1 MDLKMKINQVLRT
14 GDKFN
19 GTAVVNSVLFDGNKT
34 GDNDYKIAQVKILSV
49 ENEEHKSLVN
59 KSIKVKGYIK
69 DEDKSQFAF
78 KGIAQENNKYGMQ
91 ISLILAYPDVDI
103 TSRKSL
109 LAYLER
115 VVTKNQF
122 EELNATFKDPVE
134 PLWNE
139 DREGLMMVKGIGK
152 VRVETLIQK
161 FQHLKLE
168 LKYIREFAEFD
179 IEQDVSRRLTEQYT
193 GNLKGL
199 VYYLQNDIYGLQLKT
214 TLSFDEVDR
223 IYLNNG
229 GKADSDYRI
238 NGIVISEFYNK
249 RKEGHTVVDMSDITR
264 AVSCYVY
271 FENANVAIKEFLDKQ
286 PEKYIKIT
294 EYEYSYKDIY
304 NLELTIAKE
313 INRLQRTKRDFL
325 AHDVS
330 RIVEEQERINGFA
343 YTKDQIDAVLK
354 ILESPVVTLEGPSGT
369 GKTKSVKL
377 LLEVLRAN
385 NYSFAQCALAG
396 KASNVMAN
404 ATGYEASTIHRLLGP
419 SLEGLGYAHD
429 AERQLPFDV
438 IIVDEFSM
446 VDVDLLSSLLIAVK
460 DGAKVVLVGDM
471 GQLEPIGIQVMR
483 PFVESGIIPAFKY
496 TKIHR
501 QAEKSAIITD
511 SIGLRNGVNPL
522 GDEYITGKFTHGELQ
537 DLTYYVGDEDSKLL
551 KGGFFRFRDLC
562 KEGVSVMDI
571 QIITQTKK
579 TCYTFNKSCQA
590 LVNPPVQGE
599 MTMTKNFG
607 GNEYVFRKGTK
618 VINTVN
624 NYGTVTEDGAK
635 LPVYNG
641 SMGIVQRVREVG
653 NKTEILI
660 DFEGVG
666 LVVMDS
672 PKTLDYAYAVTV
684 HKVQGSQFK
693 HTIAV
698 IANNQR
704 MNTRQLLYTA
714 MTRSQLTC
722 DIYISSNSLSTCVNS
737 NSMYTKKT
745 NLCDMLKN
753 FKNY

>member
-1 MDLKMKINQVLRT
+1 MKINQILKV
-14 GDKFN
+14 GDKVN
-19 GTAVVNSVLFDGNKT
+19 GTAQIKYVKFSGEEDF
-34 GDNDYKIAQVKILSV
+34 KIANVKILSV
-49 ENEEHKSLVN
+49 ENEEQKELVGKHIN
-59 KSIKVKGYIK
+59 VTGNIK
-69 DEDKSQFAF
+69 DEDKDRFRF
-78 KGIAQENNKYGMQ
+78 MGITKDNITYGMQ
-91 ISLILAYPDVDI
+91 LGLTLAYPDVDI

-109 LAYLER
+109 LAYLKR
-115 VVTKNQF
+115 IVTKLQY
-122 EELNATFKDPVE
+122 EELVKTFDDPIE

-139 DREGLMMVKGIGK
+139 DREALLQVKGIGK
-152 VRVETLIQK
+152 VRVETLVER

-168 LKYIREFAEFD
+168 LKYIREFAEYE
-179 IEQDVSRRLTEQYT
+179 IEPRVSKILTDYYA
-193 GNLKGL
+193 GNLKSL
-199 VYYLQNDIYGLQLKT
+199 MFYLENDIYSLMSKVK
-214 TLSFDEVDR
+214 LSFDDVDT
-223 IYLNNG
+223 IYLRNG
-229 GKADSDYRI
+229 GTADSDYRL
-238 NGIVISEFYNK
+238 NGIASALFYKK
-249 RKEGHTVVDMSDITR
+249 RDEGHTIVDMSDITR
-264 AVSCYVY
+264 AISEYVY
-271 FENANVAIKEFLDKQ
+271 FDDPSGKVKDLLDRQ
-286 PEKYIKIT
+286 EDKYVKIT
-294 EYEYSYKDIY
+294 KYEYSLKTLYDA
-304 NLELTIAKE
+304 ELLIAKE
-313 INRLQRTKRDFL
+313 INRLQFTQKNFL
-325 AHDVS
+325 AQGLN
-330 RIVEEQERINGFA
+330 RIINEQEKINGFA
-343 YTKDQIDAVLK
+343 YTDEQTQAVLK
-354 ILESPVVTLEGPSGT
+354 ILASPVVTLEGPSGT

-385 NYSFAQCALAG
+385 NYTFAQCALAG

-419 SLEGLGYAHD
+419 NLQGLGYAHD
-429 AERQLPFDV
+429 AENKLPYDV

-446 VDVDLLSSLLIAVK
+446 VDVDLMSALVVAIK
-460 DGAKVVLVGDM
+460 DGAKLVLVGDM

-511 SIGLRNGVNPL
+511 SIGLRKGINPL
-522 GDEYITGKFTHGELQ
+522 GDGYITGKFTHGELQ

-599 MTMTKNFG
+599 TVMSKKINGYDFI
-607 GNEYVFRKGTK
+607 FRKGTK

-624 NYGTVTEDGAK
+624 NYDTVTEDGAK

-672 PKTLDYAYAVTV
+672 PKSLDYAYAVTV

-722 DIYISSNSLSTCVNS
+722 DIYISSNSLNTCVNS